1 MINNDDVSS
10 TAQRTQE
17 SKVWLVTGCS
27 SGLGKCLVSAILARG
42 DKVIATAR
50 QLSAMK
56 EFEGHDDIKTLS
68 LDVASSQDVLD
79 TKVKEAV
86 SFFGRID
93 ILVNNA
99 GYVESGVW
107 EELRY
112 VSHTSRNNFHF
123 SCHKLSAMKT
133 LLEGSRPTSL
143 GP

>member
-1 MINNDDVSS
+1 MQS
-10 TAQRTQE
+10 Q
-17 SKVWLVTGCS
+17 VWIVTGCS

-50 QLSAMK
+50 QLSTMK
-56 EFEGHDDIKTLS
+56 EFEGHGDIKILS
-68 LDVASSQDVLD
+68 LDVTSSQDVLD

-112 VSHTSRNNFHF
+112 VSHTSNDNFNF
-123 SCHKLSAMKT
+123 SSHKPSATKT
-133 LLEGSRPTSL
+133 LSEGSTPISL